1 MHIGGGVDT
10 AYGSLVTPIYQTT
23 TYEIPSIAELI
34 EINVNG
40 KMGYQYSSGM
50 NPTQRAAAKKIAAL
64 EGGEEALVFSGGMA
78 AITSTI
84 STYVKKGDE
93 ILAQNDLYSASHRFL
108 NTLNDKYGI
117 KTRFFNT
124 LDVGSAEKLVNDKTK
139 LMYIE
144 TPTNPAM
151 RLLDIAQA
159 VEIAKKHQLVSVI
172 DNTFASPLNQRPLDL
187 GVDIVVESSTK
198 SLSGH
203 HHVISGVA
211 VSTSERI
218 QEIKR
223 NRALYGQSLDP
234 FGAFLLIT
242 GMQTLALRVERARSN
257 ALALAK
263 VLEDHPKVQKV
274 HYPGLESH
282 PQHGLAKRQMI
293 GFGSMLSF
301 EVKDGVEG
309 VTKLVDSLEVAK
321 LATSLGG
328 VDTTVTVPYIVYTK
342 SLSLERQEEIGIT
355 PGLIRVSVG
364 IEDFKDLEHDF
375 TQALG
380 RV

>member
-211 VSTSERI
+211 VSTSECI

-282 PQHGLAKRQMI
+282 PQHGLAKKQMI

>member
-1 MHIGGGVDT
+1 
-10 AYGSLVTPIYQTT
+10 
-23 TYEIPSIAELI
+23 
-34 EINVNG
+34 
-40 KMGYQYSSGM
+40 
-50 NPTQRAAAKKIAAL
+50 
-64 EGGEEALVFSGGMA
+64 
-78 AITSTI
+78 
-84 STYVKKGDE
+84 
-93 ILAQNDLYSASHRFL
+93 
-108 NTLNDKYGI
+108 
-117 KTRFFNT
+117 
-124 LDVGSAEKLVNDKTK
+124 
-139 LMYIE
+139 
-144 TPTNPAM
+144 
-151 RLLDIAQA
+151 
-159 VEIAKKHQLVSVI
+159 
-172 DNTFASPLNQRPLDL
+172 
-187 GVDIVVESSTK
+187 
-198 SLSGH
+198 
-203 HHVISGVA
+203 
-211 VSTSERI
+211 
-218 QEIKR
+218 
-223 NRALYGQSLDP
+223 
-234 FGAFLLIT
+234 LIT

>member
-159 VEIAKKHQLVSVI
+159 VEIAKKHQMVSVI

-380 RV
+380 HV

>member
-1 MHIGGGVDT
+1 VHIGGGVDT

-159 VEIAKKHQLVSVI
+159 MEIAKKHQLVSVI

-211 VSTSERI
+211 VSTSECI

-282 PQHGLAKRQMI
+282 PQHGLAKKQMI

-380 RV
+380 HV

>member
-1 MHIGGGVDT
+1 MENKEGLGQSTKCVHIGGGVDT

-144 TPTNPAM
+144 TPPTPAM

-159 VEIAKKHQLVSVI
+159 VEIAKKHQMVSVI
-172 DNTFASPLNQRPLDL
+172 D
-187 GVDIVVESSTK
+187 
-198 SLSGH
+198 
-203 HHVISGVA
+203 
-211 VSTSERI
+211 
-218 QEIKR
+218 
-223 NRALYGQSLDP
+223 
-234 FGAFLLIT
+234 
-242 GMQTLALRVERARSN
+242 
-257 ALALAK
+257 
-263 VLEDHPKVQKV
+263 
-274 HYPGLESH
+274 
-282 PQHGLAKRQMI
+282 
-293 GFGSMLSF
+293 
-301 EVKDGVEG
+301 
-309 VTKLVDSLEVAK
+309 
-321 LATSLGG
+321 
-328 VDTTVTVPYIVYTK
+328 
-342 SLSLERQEEIGIT
+342 
-355 PGLIRVSVG
+355 
-364 IEDFKDLEHDF
+364 
-375 TQALG
+375 
-380 RV
+380 

>member
-1 MHIGGGVDT
+1 VHIGGGVDT

-159 VEIAKKHQLVSVI
+159 VEIAKKHQMVSVI

-380 RV
+380 HV